1 MMNLSRPVCFRP
13 EGNDGYIFRVLP
25 GGIFAEQPWE
35 IQDLLAFL
43 SQIPNCFQAERFG
56 QSDKRTLRYYAKVNN
71 EPWFIVSL
79 SRDLKIGNIQLLR
92 DHFLQDWRPTIHN
105 GRMLRVCWFGTYLPG
120 WIGDRKEISIL
131 SGLYKSLCQ
140 IFNSDNNSILYLCSL
155 FGVTEK
161 PPAIQKGLKSHSQLT
176 EILRT
181 TPGYFHLKFD
191 QKFDSISL
199 QETRAPIIVEANG
212 VRLRLVAM
220 SWLSPTVVSA
230 FTQSS
235 YTELDA
241 TFYAMKPYVLCVPQF
256 IKMNCAYP
264 AGLIIAP
271 TESFNLY
278 EMFYQALA
286 EAVRVSGVPGNVG
299 LCVLS
304 DAGRALKTFCD
315 RHNFRQVQ
323 CHRHL
328 IEWFGANSIL
338 KTMFL
343 KILRS
348 KNYEEYEQNLNL
360 ANAVF
365 LELSRLGE
373 VSKEAAGKYL
383 EFTAQEFGPDGS
395 LHFTDKREMR
405 LLEWAIWMRGVI
417 TTCSNHAESFHLVLK
432 KCCKPNGRHLSILK
446 CLKACIEAIIEK
458 QNIWQSHF
466 TRNLRGYQRSGDN
479 PPDWAYIWEVARRFE
494 LTLPP
499 VVDPTLSETD
509 VFAFLLE
516 TGQRLLAG
524 INYQSL
530 PVHHISHSAW
540 TGEDFP
546 IPRRRQRDVPVPP
559 PEELSVDCPDQDAR
573 VQVAKDIWASLKT
586 GDQPNLEQW
595 VFHWTQQAIESQHI
609 NAQTEPGRAYA
620 TAWAFV
626 REKLNQY
633 Q

>member
-1 MMNLSRPVCFRP
+1 MMNLSRPGCFRP

-241 TFYAMKPYVLCVPQF
+241 TFYAMKQKYA
-256 IKMNCAYP
+256 M
-264 AGLIIAP
+264 
-271 TESFNLY
+271 S
-278 EMFYQALA
+278 
-286 EAVRVSGVPGNVG
+286 
-299 LCVLS
+299 
-304 DAGRALKTFCD
+304 KT
-315 RHNFRQVQ
+315 
-323 CHRHL
+323 
-328 IEWFGANSIL
+328 
-338 KTMFL
+338 
-343 KILRS
+343 
-348 KNYEEYEQNLNL
+348 
-360 ANAVF
+360 
-365 LELSRLGE
+365 LSRRY
-373 VSKEAAGKYL
+373 K
-383 EFTAQEFGPDGS
+383 
-395 LHFTDKREMR
+395 KR
-405 LLEWAIWMRGVI
+405 
-417 TTCSNHAESFHLVLK
+417 
-432 KCCKPNGRHLSILK
+432 
-446 CLKACIEAIIEK
+446 
-458 QNIWQSHF
+458 
-466 TRNLRGYQRSGDN
+466 
-479 PPDWAYIWEVARRFE
+479 
-494 LTLPP
+494 
-499 VVDPTLSETD
+499 
-509 VFAFLLE
+509 
-516 TGQRLLAG
+516 
-524 INYQSL
+524 
-530 PVHHISHSAW
+530 
-540 TGEDFP
+540 
-546 IPRRRQRDVPVPP
+546 
-559 PEELSVDCPDQDAR
+559 
-573 VQVAKDIWASLKT
+573 
-586 GDQPNLEQW
+586 
-595 VFHWTQQAIESQHI
+595 
-609 NAQTEPGRAYA
+609 
-620 TAWAFV
+620 
-626 REKLNQY
+626 
-633 Q
+633 

>member
-1 MMNLSRPVCFRP
+1 MFR
-13 EGNDGYIFRVLP
+13 DG
-25 GGIFAEQPWE
+25 
-35 IQDLLAFL
+35 
-43 SQIPNCFQAERFG
+43 
-56 QSDKRTLRYYAKVNN
+56 KTLRIYYF
-71 EPWFIVSL
+71 E
-79 SRDLKIGNIQLLR
+79 RYIQ
-92 DHFLQDWRPTIHN
+92 
-105 GRMLRVCWFGTYLPG
+105 G
-120 WIGDRKEISIL
+120 WVGDKKEISIL
-131 SGLYKSLCQ
+131 SDLFKSLRQ

-155 FGVTEK
+155 FGVPEK

-286 EAVRVSGVPGNVG
+286 EAVRASGVPGNVG

-559 PEELSVDCPDQDAR
+559 PEELSVWPRTYGPASRQVTNQTLNSGFSTGRSRQSKASTSMPRLNPEGPTPQHGPSSERSSTNINKQETQSQWDCP
-573 VQVAKDIWASLKT
+573 
-586 GDQPNLEQW
+586 G
-595 VFHWTQQAIESQHI
+595 
-609 NAQTEPGRAYA
+609 
-620 TAWAFV
+620 
-626 REKLNQY
+626 
-633 Q
+633 